1 VETKANHLL
10 IGGFALVTTLLA
22 SFFVFWLSQARI
34 DAEYAYYDV
43 KFSDGI
49 SGLPQGGEVR
59 YNGVKVGTVDKIRF
73 DPLEPS
79 TVFVT
84 IKVENRPDFKLR
96 QDSHVSL
103 GLLGIT
109 GITYVLISGGSPD
122 SPSLAAVKNRRHTL
136 PVIDAKPS
144 AIKRLLDDAPGLAMS
159 SRQAIGRLGDLLS
172 TDNQEKVSRILTNLD
187 RLSANL
193 ADASVDLK
201 AASKDAPALVHE
213 IRGASKSVAELGNL
227 AQAVVAENRSDI
239 RTFSNRGL
247 AQVDSFVAQARQ
259 LAASLDRIASRIESD
274 PPGYILGGRAQ
285 GREVSVPK

>member
-10 IGGFALVTTLLA
+10 IGGFALVITLLA
-22 SFFVFWLSQARI
+22 FLFIFWLSKTRI

-43 KFSDGI
+43 KYSDGI
-49 SGLPQGGEVR
+49 SGLPLGGEVR
-59 YNGVKVGTVDKIRF
+59 YNGVKVGTVDRIRF

-96 QDSHVSL
+96 QDSQVSL

-109 GITYVLISGGSPD
+109 GITYVLISGGSPN
-122 SPSLAAVKNRRHTL
+122 SPSLAAVKDRRHTL
-136 PVIDAKPS
+136 PVIAAKPS
-144 AIKRLLDDAPGLAMS
+144 AIKRLLDDAPGIAMN
-159 SRQAIGRLGDLLS
+159 SRQAIGRLGELLS

-201 AASKDAPALVHE
+201 AASRDAPALVHE
-213 IRGASKSVAELGNL
+213 IRGASKSVAELSNL
-227 AQAVVAENRSDI
+227 AQAVVAENRGDI

-259 LAASLDRIASRIESD
+259 LAASLDRIAARIESD